1 VRDHRLLLPGAAMI
15 RTDRSATLCAALL
28 LLVAAC
34 KGSSEPAPVPTRLAF
49 TVAPVDVRTQATFA
63 TAPVVEVRDATGARV
78 TGSNVAVTVR
88 LMGGA
93 AGASLRGSSTVTAV
107 NGVAT
112 FAGLSVDS
120 AGTGYTLAASATGL
134 AEATSS
140 PFAVV
145 RGTPRLAF
153 RTQPVSGEAG
163 LALTTQPIVEIR
175 DSVTGGILANRADTV
190 SVALA
195 TNSGSV
201 VLSGTARVAAVAGV
215 ATFTNLV
222 VPAAGTGYVLAATS
236 TGMTP
241 ASSAAFDVA
250 PIQRTLTIVSGNT
263 QVGFIGRA
271 VAQPIR
277 VRVTR
282 TAGGTPLA
290 GQAVTFEPRNGGAVS
305 VASPVTDASGEAQT
319 VWTLG
324 PTVGAQTA
332 VASFGSASPSVT
344 FTGTAIDSVGLIA
357 TQVVAGG
364 GFGCAMTEAVG
375 AVCWG
380 SNVFGQMGDTNIVSL
395 TPRSLPVRVKGPVPL
410 VRVTASSA
418 GRLGTGGSSTEPG
431 TTTCGLSAS
440 GVAYCWG
447 RNHRGQIGNGSV
459 TNALLPVE
467 VRGGRSYSQIVTG
480 GENSCAVTTAGSAFC
495 WGANFFG
502 QVGSGAGGL
511 PNSPNELEPVA
522 VSGGHRFTQIVIGTR
537 FTCALDSAGRAWCW
551 GNNAD
556 GQLGNGTTANSN
568 VPVAVQQPS
577 GVEFGA
583 LAAGAFHTCGIDRLD
598 GRLFCWGGNDRGQ
611 LGDGTLVTRRTPVA
625 VGGSLRFRVVAAG
638 SEHSCGITLA
648 GDATCWGSNFRGQL
662 GDDTQTNRSV
672 PGTPVFG
679 ARQWT
684 QLAGGEFNTCGIES
698 VTSRVY
704 CWGWGAEGA
713 LGNGTNS
720 QSLIQ
725 TRPVPVS
732 APRP

>member
-1 VRDHRLLLPGAAMI
+1 MI
-15 RTDRSATLCAALL
+15 RIDRCLSLCAALL
-28 LLVAAC
+28 LAAAC
-34 KGSSEPAPVPTRLAF
+34 KGSPEPTPPPPAPVATRLAF
-49 TVAPVDVRTQATFA
+49 TAAPMDVRTQATFA
-63 TAPVVEVRDATGARV
+63 TAPVVEVRDAAGARV
-78 TGSNVAVTVR
+78 PGSSVAVTVR
-88 LMGGA
+88 LVGGTA
-93 AGASLRGSSTVTAV
+93 SASLRGTATVTAV

-112 FAGLSVDS
+112 FDGLSVDS

-134 AEATSS
+134 TEATSS
-140 PFAVV
+140 AFAVV

-175 DSVTGGILANRADTV
+175 DSVTGGVLADRVDTV

-195 TNSGSV
+195 TNAGSA
-201 VLSGTARVAAVAGV
+201 VLSGTTRAVAVAGV
-215 ATFTNLV
+215 ATFTNLA
-222 VPAAGTGYVLAATS
+222 VPTAGTGYVMAASGTGLTATS
-236 TGMTP
+236 STP
-241 ASSAAFDVA
+241 FDVA
-250 PIQRTLTIVSGNT
+250 AIQRTLTIVSGSA
-263 QVGFIGRA
+263 QFGFIGSA
-271 VAQPIR
+271 LSQPIR

-282 TAGGTPLA
+282 TTGGAPLA
-290 GQAVTFEPRNGGAVS
+290 GQAVAFEPRNGGTVS
-305 VASPVTDASGEAQT
+305 AAAPVTDASGVAQT
-319 VWTLG
+319 TWTLG
-324 PTVGAQTA
+324 PTIGAQTA
-332 VASFGSASPSVT
+332 VASFGSASPAVT
-344 FTGTAIDSVGLIA
+344 FTSTAIDSVGLIA
-357 TQVVAGG
+357 TQIVTGG
-364 GFGCAMTEAVG
+364 LFGCAMTDVVG

-380 SNVFGQMGDTNIVSL
+380 NNTFGQIGDTNIVSL
-395 TPRSLPVRVKGPVPL
+395 TPRSRPVRVRAPVSL

-418 GRLGTGGSSTEPG
+418 GRLSTGGTSSEPG
-431 TTTCGLSAS
+431 TTACGLTAG

-447 RNHRGQIGNGSV
+447 RNHRGQIGNGSL

-467 VRGGRSYSQIVTG
+467 VRGGRTYSQLVTG
-480 GENSCAVTTAGSAFC
+480 GENSCAITTAGPAFC

-502 QVGSGAGGL
+502 QLGSGTGGL

-537 FTCALDSAGRAWCW
+537 FTCALDSGGRAWCW
-551 GNNAD
+551 GNNET
-556 GQLGNGTTANSN
+556 GQLGNGTTTNSN

-583 LAAGAFHTCGIDRLD
+583 LAAGAYHACGIDRLD

-611 LGDGTLVTRRTPVA
+611 LGDGTAVTRQTPVA
-625 VGGSLRFRVVAAG
+625 VGGSRRFLFVAAG
-638 SEHSCGITLA
+638 GEHSCAITLV

-684 QLAGGEFNTCGIES
+684 QLAGGEFNTCGIEA

-720 QSLIQ
+720 GAINQR
-725 TRPVPVS
+725 RPEPVS